1 MALVILVDVLKF
13 SDQIPKTMKLPIHGI
28 FAIRVVGCLAE

>member
-13 SDQIPKTMKLPIHGI
+13 SDQNPKTMKLPIHGI
-28 FAIRVVGCLAE
+28 FASSVVGCLDE